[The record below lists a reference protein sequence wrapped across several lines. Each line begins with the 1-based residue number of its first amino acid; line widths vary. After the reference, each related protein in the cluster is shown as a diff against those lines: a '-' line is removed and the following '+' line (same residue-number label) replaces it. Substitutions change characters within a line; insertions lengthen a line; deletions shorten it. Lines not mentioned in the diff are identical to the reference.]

1 TATNSAGT
9 GSASSASNSV
19 TPKASQTITFS
30 NPGAQNFGTTPTL
43 SATAT
48 STLAVSFSSTT
59 TGVCTITSG
68 GALTFVTAGT
78 CSIDADQAG
87 NGSYLAAATVNRS
100 FSVLPVVPGA
110 PTIGTATAG
119 DTQASV
125 SFSAPASNGG
135 SAITGYTVTSS
146 PGGITG
152 SGASSPITVTGLT
165 NGVAYTFTVTATN
178 SAGTGSASSASNSV
192 TPATVPGAPVI
203 GAPTAG
209 NGEATINFSAPST
222 GGSAITG
229 YTATSNPGSFT
240 GTGASSPI
248 TVTGLSNGTS
258 YSFTV
263 TATNAI
269 GTGSPSASSSSVIP
283 ATVPGAPTIGI
294 ATAGN
299 TQASVAFSGP
309 SSNGGRIITGY
320 TVTSTP
326 GGITGSGASSPITVT
341 GLTNGTA
348 YTFIVNATNSVGSG
362 SASAASNSVTPAAL
376 PGAPT
381 IGSATAGDT
390 EAAVTFT
397 APASNGGSAITSY
410 TVTSS
415 PGGQI
420 ATGASS
426 PITVTG
432 LSNGTAYTFTVKA
445 SNSAGT
451 GIASAASNSV
461 TPKASQTITFANPG
475 AKSFAATPT
484 LTATASS
491 ALAVAFTSSTTG
503 VCTITSAGALTF
515 VTTGSCTI
523 NANQAGNGSFLSATQ
538 VSQSFTVTAVV
549 PRAPTIGA
557 AVAGNGQATISFT
570 APAYTGGSAIT
581 GYTVTST
588 PGGLTATGSASPIT
602 VTGLTNGTA
611 YTFTAV
617 ATNSAGSS
625 AASAASNSVTPAS
638 GLAITAPADVTV
650 DAVGLFTPVTI
661 GTATVADSNL
671 TPRVTL
677 VNGVAVTAKP
687 THFRPG
693 ANVVTWS
700 VTDGAGKSGTAIQKV
715 NVTPLVN
722 FSKSQVSAEGATVSF
737 NVILNGAAVSYPVTV
752 PYTVAG
758 TASTDGSDHNLV
770 AGNVT
775 INSPGLETSVN
786 VQLVNDGAGEGTESL
801 VITMGTPTN
810 AVVGLVRTHT
820 IEIHEGNVAPT
831 VGLSA
836 AQGSGATRIIGQSS
850 GMVTVTATVTVPNV
864 GDTHSYNWSSTDN
877 ALVDTNGVASTFTFD
892 ASGLA
897 PGMYTLKVAVSDGA
911 ASGNAELLIKVEA
924 TLPVLTAVDSDGDG
938 VNDDVEGYGDSDGDG
953 IPNYLDN
960 SAEARNVMQEKQ
972 AVASQYL
979 METEPGLSISLGRV
993 AMQAGG
999 NRTGVSD
1006 SDVYNYGHDG
1016 AGAVQDEGYTYNNG
1030 LFDFNVTELPLMG
1043 QQIKVVLAQFEAIP
1057 ANAVYR
1063 KLMTTGWQT
1072 FVVNANNSIASAAG
1086 SAGYCPPPGDSAYT
1100 SGLTEGHWCVQLTIE
1115 DGGPNDAD
1123 GIADMSIKDPG
1134 GVTQPSSQPI
1144 TIAITGSGGGG
1155 AMSCWLLLLLAGGLL
1170 IRSQSRY
1177 VLMLPLLLMG
1187 TTAQAESSLRPGYA
1201 GLNYLS
1207 VSSRERGADF
1217 ERDLTAL
1224 GLTASVT
1231 QTDLSRSGWSPYIG
1245 YQMDEL
1251 LAIELGYVDLGR
1263 VTTTISGV
1271 TSDLN
1276 GYLNAASGVYPTTA
1290 SGWTFNFV
1298 MRKKL
1303 YEHLNGLIK
1312 FGALIWQAD
1321 YTLTTATASRK
1332 FSDDGMDINFGIG
1345 VEMNITPQL
1354 PLRLGWN
1361 RYRFTD
1367 INVDAMELGMAYRF

>member
-1 TATNSAGT
+1 M
-9 GSASSASNSV
+9 
-19 TPKASQTITFS
+19 
-30 NPGAQNFGTTPTL
+30 
-43 SATAT
+43 
-48 STLAVSFSSTT
+48 SFSSTT

-68 GALTFVTAGT
+68 GALTFVTTGT
-78 CSIDADQAG
+78 CTIDADQAG
-87 NGSYLAAATVNRS
+87 NGSYLAASTVSRS
-100 FSVLPVVPGA
+100 FSVVPVVPGA
-110 PTIGTATAG
+110 PTIGTATPANA
-119 DTQASV
+119 QAAV
-125 SFSAPASNGG
+125 SFSAPAFNGG
-135 SAITGYTVTSS
+135 SAITSYTVTSS
-146 PGGITG
+146 PHGITG
-152 SGASSPITVTGLT
+152 TGSSSPITVTGLT
-165 NGVAYTFTVTATN
+165 NGTAYTFTVTATN
-178 SAGTGSASSASNSV
+178 SAGTGSASSASSSV

-209 NGEATINFSAPST
+209 NGQAMVSFSVPST

-229 YTATSNPGSFT
+229 YTATSSPGGFT
-240 GTGASSPI
+240 GTGASSPV
-248 TVTGLSNGTS
+248 TVTGLSNGTA

-299 TQASVAFSGP
+299 TQASVSFSGP
-309 SSNGGRIITGY
+309 ASDGGRIITGY
-320 TVTSTP
+320 TVTSTL
-326 GGITGSGASSPITVT
+326 GGLTGTGSTSPIVVT

-348 YTFIVNATNSVGSG
+348 YTFMVSATNSVGSG
-362 SASAASNSVTPAAL
+362 SNSAASNSVTPAAL

-381 IGSATAGDT
+381 IGSATAGDA
-390 EAAVTFT
+390 EVAVAFT
-397 APASNGGSAITSY
+397 APASNGGSVITSY

-415 PGGQI
+415 PGAHV

-426 PITVTG
+426 PISVTG

-445 SNSAGT
+445 TNSAGT
-451 GIASAASNSV
+451 GIDSASSNSV
-461 TPKASQTITFANPG
+461 TPKGVQSITFTNPG
-475 AKSFAATPT
+475 AKSFDATPT

-491 ALAVAFTSSTTG
+491 ALAVAFTSITTG

-523 NANQAGNGSFLSATQ
+523 NANQAGNGSFLAATQ
-538 VSQSFTVTAVV
+538 VSQSFTVMAVV
-549 PRAPTIGA
+549 PGAPTIGA
-557 AVAGNGQATISFT
+557 AVADNGQATISFT

-588 PGGLTATGSASPIT
+588 PGGLTGTGSASPIT

-611 YTFTAV
+611 YTFTVV
-617 ATNSAGSS
+617 ATNSAGNS

-638 GLAITAPADVTV
+638 GPAITAPADVTV
-650 DAVGLFTPVTI
+650 DAVGLFTPVAI
-661 GTATVADSNL
+661 GTATVVESGI
-671 TPRVTL
+671 TPQVTL

-693 ANVVTWS
+693 ANTVTWS
-700 VTDGAGKSGTAIQKV
+700 ATDGAGKSGTAVQRV

-722 FSKSQVSAEGATVSF
+722 FSRSQVSAEGATVSF
-737 NVILNGAAVSYPVTV
+737 KVILNGAAVSYPVTV

-758 TASTDGSDHNLV
+758 TASTDGSDHDLV
-770 AGNVT
+770 AGNII

-801 VITMGTPTN
+801 VIAMGTPTN
-810 AVVGLVRTHT
+810 AVAGLVRTHT

-836 AQGSGATRIIGQSS
+836 AQGGGATRIIGQSS
-850 GMVTVTATVTVPNV
+850 GVVTVTATVTDPNG
-864 GDTHSYNWSSTDN
+864 GDIHSYSWSGTDN
-877 ALVDTNGVASTFTFD
+877 ALVDSDGVASTFTLD
-892 ASGLA
+892 PSGLA
-897 PGMYTLKVAVSDGA
+897 PGIYTLKVAVGDGT

-938 VNDDVEGYGDSDGDG
+938 INDDVEGYGDSDGDG
-953 IPNYLDN
+953 IPNYLD
-960 SAEARNVMQEKQ
+960 SSTEARNVVQEKQ
-972 AVASQYL
+972 AVATQYL

-993 AMQAGG
+993 ALQAGG
-999 NRTGVSD
+999 NRIGVSD

-1030 LFDFNVTELPLMG
+1030 LFDFNVAELPVAG

-1063 KLMTTGWQT
+1063 KLMATGWQA
-1072 FVVNANNSIASAAG
+1072 FVVNANNSIASAPG

-1123 GIADMSIKDPG
+1123 GVADLRIKDPG
-1134 GVTQPSSQPI
+1134 GVAQPDSQLVTI
-1144 TIAITGSGGGG
+1144 TITGGGGGGG
-1155 AMSCWLLLLLAGGLL
+1155 AVSYWLLLLLAGGVLM
-1170 IRSQSRY
+1170 RRY
-1177 VLMLPLLLMG
+1177 GRCLLMLPLLLPLLLISA
-1187 TTAQAESSLRPGYA
+1187 TAQAEGSLMPGYA

-1217 ERDLTAL
+1217 ERDLRAL

-1245 YQMDEL
+1245 YQMNDV
-1251 LAIELGYVDLGR
+1251 LAIELGYVDLGS
-1263 VTTTISGV
+1263 VTTTV
-1271 TSDLN
+1271 TGATTDLN
-1276 GYLNAASGVYPTTA
+1276 GYLDTASGVYPTTA
-1290 SGWTFNFV
+1290 SGWTFNYV
-1298 MRKKL
+1298 MRKQL
-1303 YEHLNGLIK
+1303 SERLNGLVR
-1312 FGALIWQAD
+1312 FGALIWKAD
-1321 YTLTTATASRK
+1321 YTLHSATASRK
-1332 FSDDGMDINFGIG
+1332 FSDDGMDINLGIG
-1345 VEMNITPQL
+1345 VEMNLTPHL
-1354 PLRLGWN
+1354 PVRLGWN

-1367 INVDAMELGMAYRF
+1367 INVDAVELGVGYRF